1 MTENEALA
9 KIKRGCVTII
19 SEEELSAKFRLG
31 HPLKIKLGVDPTAP
45 DLHLGHTVA
54 LRKLRQFQDLGHKVI
69 FIIGD
74 FTAKIGDPSGRSET
88 RPPLNETE
96 ILKNSRTYQ
105 DQVFKLLDKTKTEI
119 LFNSQWLYNLG
130 LDGLLELSSHSTVAQ
145 MLTRDDFKNRHS
157 KGIDISLVEFLYPL
171 LQGYDS
177 VATKSDVEIGGTDQT
192 FNLLVGRD
200 LQRDYHQPP
209 QIVITMPLLEGLD
222 GIRKMSKSY
231 GNSIGITEPPQEM
244 FGKIMSIPDNL
255 MYRYYELLTDHN
267 LAEIKKLHPRQ
278 AKARLAREIVAQYHN
293 VAAATKAEEEFEKI
307 FANKGLPEK
316 IAEYI
321 PEKYPATLIELL
333 CAAQLSPSK
342 KESQRLLDQGGIKID
357 GEKIAE
363 NKILDSNKEF
373 ILQVGKRKFLKII
386 PGKSE

>member
-9 KIKRGCVTII
+9 KIKRGCISII
-19 SEEELSAKFRLG
+19 SEEELSVKFRLG

-45 DLHLGHTVA
+45 DLHLGHTVV

-96 ILKNSRTYQ
+96 ILKNARTYQ
-105 DQVFKLLDKTKTEI
+105 DQVFKILDKTKTEV

-157 KGIDISLVEFLYPL
+157 KGRDISLVEFLYPL

-200 LQRDYHQPP
+200 LQRDYRQFP

-222 GIRKMSKSY
+222 GVKKMSKSY

-244 FGKIMSIPDNL
+244 FGKIMSISDNI

-278 AKARLAREIVAQYHN
+278 AKAELAREIVARYHN
-293 VAAATKAEEEFEKI
+293 IAAAAKAEEEFEKI

-316 IAEYI
+316 IEEYI
-321 PEKYPATLIELL
+321 PEKYPTTLIELL
-333 CAAQLSPSK
+333 SAAQLSPSK
-342 KESQRLLDQGGIKID
+342 KESQRLLEQGGIKID

-363 NKILDSNKEF
+363 NKMLDSNKEF
-373 ILQVGKRKFLKII
+373 ILQVGKRKFLKIK
-386 PGKSE
+386 PL

>member
-1 MTENEALA
+1 MF
-9 KIKRGCVTII
+9 KI
-19 SEEELSAKFRLG
+19 
-31 HPLKIKLGVDPTAP
+31 
-45 DLHLGHTVA
+45 
-54 LRKLRQFQDLGHKVI
+54 
-69 FIIGD
+69 
-74 FTAKIGDPSGRSET
+74 
-88 RPPLNETE
+88 
-96 ILKNSRTYQ
+96 
-105 DQVFKLLDKTKTEI
+105 LDKTKTEL

-209 QIVITMPLLEGLD
+209 QIVMTMPLLEGLD

-231 GNSIGITEPPQEM
+231 GNSIGITEPPHEM
-244 FGKIMSIPDNL
+244 FGKIMSIPDNI
-255 MYRYYELLTDHN
+255 MCRYYELLTDHN

-293 VAAATKAEEEFEKI
+293 ITAATKAEEEFEKI

-316 IAEYI
+316 IEEYI
-321 PEKYPATLIELL
+321 PEKYPTTLIELL
-333 CAAQLSPSK
+333 SAAQLSPSK
-342 KESQRLLDQGGIKID
+342 KESRRLLDQGGIKID
-357 GEKIAE
+357 GKKIAE
-363 NKILDSNKEF
+363 NKMLDSNKEF

-386 PGKSE
+386 PGKNK